1 MSIIQ
6 CHTAAAVLPYAV
18 LQNKSHLSPSE
29 LAAAH
34 LAGTLHALV
43 VAAGVLGG
51 AVGAVQLQAGRG
63 GVLAAAGEGVGEH
76 AGQEDTGEEQEVG
89 GGHGHRG
96 DVSGGGGDGE
106 DKVICLMLDLGW
118 D

>member
-1 MSIIQ
+1 MSLSIIL
-6 CHTAAAVLPYAV
+6 CHDEVLPYCRA
-18 LQNKSHLSPSE
+18 NIHLSPSE

-34 LAGTLHALV
+34 LAGPLHALV

-76 AGQEDTGEEQEVG
+76 VGQEDTGEEQEVG
-89 GGHGHRG
+89 GGHGHG
-96 DVSGGGGDGE
+96 GAVAGGGADGDE
-106 DKVICLMLDLGW
+106 KVICVLLDL